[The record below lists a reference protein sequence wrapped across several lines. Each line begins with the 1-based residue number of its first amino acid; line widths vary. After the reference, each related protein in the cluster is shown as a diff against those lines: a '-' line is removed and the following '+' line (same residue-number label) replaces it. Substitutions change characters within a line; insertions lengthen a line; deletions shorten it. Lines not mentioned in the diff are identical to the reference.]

1 MNIMSPK
8 KIVSMSASR
17 PHDRPR
23 HVPGAITGM
32 TASPQRPPRGP
43 IEWQGAPPVQ
53 QFPTS
58 QPSYPQFPEF
68 SYASANMTPVVP
80 PALPQRVCGKCDW
93 EHATQ
98 WAGTWMVDK
107 VEAPCSDP
115 GASDMSM
122 LDCHD
127 YAGAAGLGTDGL
139 GEPSTMDKT
148 KGYAFIAALAA
159 AGGGVAYAL
168 ARKSPHRI
176 AWTVGG
182 ALVGPA
188 ALAAFVYSIA
198 RDFR

>member
-107 VEAPCSDP
+107 VEAPCSEP

-127 YAGAAGLGTDGL
+127 YAGAAGLGEL
-139 GEPSTMDKT
+139 STET
-148 KGYAFIAALAA
+148 KAKAVAVYAALAA
-159 AGGGVAYAL
+159 AGGGLAYAL
-168 ARKSPHRI
+168 ARNSPHRT

-182 ALVGPA
+182 ALVGPT
-188 ALAAFVYSIA
+188 ALTFAVYSFVRA
-198 RDFR
+198 WSGR